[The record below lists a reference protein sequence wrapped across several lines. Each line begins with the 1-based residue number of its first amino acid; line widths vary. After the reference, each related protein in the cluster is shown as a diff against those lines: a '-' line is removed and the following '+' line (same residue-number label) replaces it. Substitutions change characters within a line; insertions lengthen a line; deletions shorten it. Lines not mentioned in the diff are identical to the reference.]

1 MIEYSL
7 FYSQLIVRCTYG
19 PLTYAVRTENCYR
32 PNGLA
37 EALWSLD
44 PCSGFRCMHLLH
56 FYVFNT
62 PTLITSLW
70 VPSKRKRRSFDLLSQ
85 QDSFANADF
94 FVDSRSRDCWCCCGW
109 RSLAKGLF
117 PQRFYFS
124 LGLLSKFGQF
134 QTSLSP

>member
-1 MIEYSL
+1 MYNVPSSNVVDESMRMIEYSI
-7 FYSQLIVRCTYG
+7 FYSPLIVRCTYG
-19 PLTYAVRTENCYR
+19 YLVVRSTYGKVYR

-37 EALWSLD
+37 EALWILD
-44 PCSGFRCMHLLH
+44 PYSGFRCMHFRH

-70 VPSKRKRRSFDLLSQ
+70 VPSKSQRRSFDLLSQ

-109 RSLAKGLF
+109 RSLAK
-117 PQRFYFS
+117 
-124 LGLLSKFGQF
+124 
-134 QTSLSP
+134 